1 MSYDLNIVTSQKVS
15 LKHLR
20 DFFSSHADFRLDGL
34 LYDDGGNIVV
44 RRHTEPENAASF
56 IIDGPFQ
63 VELEDLEEE
72 VRLVVPEPRWLL
84 QITIPAATTDNDREM
99 AHELA
104 CFLADVCQGAVD
116 DPQVGGV
123 TWPIQLPKPASATI
137 EEQRIRLVGLEWFLP
152 AIAESHNTAKALLDV
167 IRRVCPAA
175 RPTRF
180 GAFEPLQSRLEPGID
195 QPFIAMW
202 NDACHI
208 PWGDS
213 FFWKAASPCYGG
225 SVFFPD
231 QRDEYKPERVSR
243 AVRLSMDFDGRKLHE
258 DTQWCEAVVSLFIE
272 IAQTLNA
279 FYALGHVQRGAIAQ
293 RGSIWFDN
301 HTEASPILAGKW
313 WMGLSPTPTWL
324 GWFGGWY
331 AHALEPVL
339 AKVATHQGG
348 QGIFLRLGPEPM
360 DREQLS
366 GIFPR
371 LPADLLVEQVG
382 PEYQPAQQLPASI
395 G

>member
-15 LKHLR
+15 LKHLQ
-20 DFFSSHADFRLDGL
+20 DFFSSHEDFRLDGL

-44 RRHTEPENAASF
+44 TRCSEPENAASF

-72 VRLVVPEPRWLL
+72 VYLVVRDPRWLL
-84 QITIPAATTDNDREM
+84 QITIPAGTTDNDRKM

-104 CFLADVCQGAVD
+104 RYLADVCQGAVD
-116 DPQVGGV
+116 DLQVGGV
-123 TWPIQLPKPASATI
+123 TWPIQQRKPASTPV

-152 AIAESHNTAKALLDV
+152 AIAASHETAKALLDV
-167 IRRVCPAA
+167 IRHVCPAA

-180 GAFEPLQSRLEPGID
+180 GAFEPLQRRLEPGID

-202 NDACHI
+202 KDACHI

-231 QRDEYKPERVSR
+231 QRDQYQPKRVSR
-243 AVRLSMDFDGRKLHE
+243 AVRLSMDFDGRKLYE
-258 DTQWCEAVVSLFIE
+258 DAQGCEAIVSLFID

-279 FYALGHVQRGAIAQ
+279 FYALGYVQRGVVAR
-293 RGSIWFDN
+293 RGSIWFDSQ
-301 HTEASPILAGKW
+301 TEAGPILAGKW

-324 GWFGGWY
+324 VWFGGGY

-339 AKVATHQGG
+339 AKVATHQTR

-360 DREQLS
+360 DREQLT
-366 GIFPR
+366 GIFPP
-371 LPADLLVEQVG
+371 LPADFLVEQVG
-382 PEYQPAQQLPASI
+382 PEYQPARQLPDSI
-395 G
+395 